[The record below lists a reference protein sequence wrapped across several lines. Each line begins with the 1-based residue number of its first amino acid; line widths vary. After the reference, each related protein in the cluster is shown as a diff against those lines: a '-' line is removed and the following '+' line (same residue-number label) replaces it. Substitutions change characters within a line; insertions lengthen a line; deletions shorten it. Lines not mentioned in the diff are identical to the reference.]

1 MADEW
6 RKCPPLHSR
15 LADLPRC
22 PFSLGPPFSGSVDSI
37 LVRQLCC
44 PSGPMLFLL
53 LSRGQRPSQE
63 GWGWFIY
70 TGNGAALLYWCSL
83 KTRSLQ
89 REGEEIW
96 SSWATLLFPQR
107 HALTYVW
114 LLPWSPGEG
123 GLSTWS
129 SGFVA
134 VEIGGSISRSEALF
148 LTLETSTLG
157 CKALTFVVKSHLSL
171 QSCCACCFLCWGL
184 YKFV

>member
-1 MADEW
+1 MSGESA
-6 RKCPPLHSR
+6 PLCSQ

-63 GWGWFIY
+63 EWWVVYIH
-70 TGNGAALLYWCSL
+70 W
-83 KTRSLQ
+83 K
-89 REGEEIW
+89 W
-96 SSWATLLFPQR
+96 SSLVALMLFKN
-107 HALTYVW
+107 TFT
-114 LLPWSPGEG
+114 SEG
-123 GLSTWS
+123 GGTNLIELGDAPVFPETCFNLCVAFASESGRRGLSTWS

-134 VEIGGSISRSEALF
+134 LEIGGSISRSEALF

-157 CKALTFVVKSHLSL
+157 CKALTFMVKSHLSVPVM
-171 QSCCACCFLCWGL
+171 LCMLLPLLGSI
-184 YKFV
+184 